1 MKRFLFICLFIIS
14 MLSVSACSSL
24 NDSKVAVKP
33 YPLSEKEESLLEAF
47 DLLNQSQLLSFNAPK
62 DATSVMIHVYS
73 LDEHGNW
80 QDVQSGGGLSIE
92 TEHDTD
98 IHLEGTFA
106 MTLNDDRSINFVI
119 SSHGKFSS
127 HVDLDELDFDATIS
141 THAFLTDFHPIELNQ
156 EIPVAIIVSDEG
168 TSMRSFAVDSYFEP
182 DVFQDMKS
190 VQAVTLTF
198 TTNH

>member
-24 NDSKVAVKP
+24 NDSKVGVKP

-47 DLLNQSQLLSFNAPK
+47 NLLNQSQLLSFNAPK

-98 IHLEGTFA
+98 THLEGTFA

-156 EIPVAIIVSDEG
+156 EIPVAIIVSDDG
-168 TSMRSFAVDSYFEP
+168 TTMRSFAVDSYFDP

-198 TTNH
+198 TTND